1 MAVGCERPRG
11 RYGPRAS
18 RPVMRAASRPHSR
31 KGCHRSPR
39 AGVPS
44 GSAPLPSVAPPD
56 SARHCR
62 PLGAL
67 GPRARA
73 AVSSGARQGRRHGAR
88 REGWARSASRRAPSR
103 ASSTIPH
110 RAFIERC
117 SLQNGVLQTCP
128 GGRRLRRGPDGFP
141 RSHMVP
147 DGSTNRDRRTAL
159 GPTPEDRVG
168 SNVQHAPRL
177 RRGILAFPAVLG

>member
-56 SARHCR
+56 SVVGPSALLARGHA
-62 PLGAL
+62 PLSVAVRGKVAPSVTRRES
-67 GPRARA
+67 GQVGITARA
-73 AVSSGARQGRRHGAR
+73 LA
-88 REGWARSASRRAPSR
+88 AP
-103 ASSTIPH
+103 STIPH
-110 RAFIERC
+110 RVFIKRR

-147 DGSTNRDRRTAL
+147 DGSTNQDRRTAL
-159 GPTPEDRVG
+159 VPLQKTELGPM
-168 SNVQHAPRL
+168 SSM
-177 RRGILAFPAVLG
+177 RRGCGAGSCPFPPC